1 MTNIYITDMDG
12 TLTKGS
18 VVLQHAGH
26 LIAKGLITDDG
37 SYGAWLLDVKNESLI
52 VAVAE
57 NYRKEVMGLEIKDL
71 DVENFVAEMLADS
84 SNWYTILEEL
94 VLAQAQG
101 HRVIII
107 SGSSDFLVEEVGK
120 QLQFEAVGTKYLTC
134 PQNKL
139 TGDVIGMFGYE
150 AKDKWITENVNFA
163 DYENSFGLGDT
174 VSDFG
179 IFKHTE
185 HNTLVEPT
193 SHTMEFL
200 LKSDVRM
207 ARIHHEG

>member
-26 LIAKGLITDDG
+26 LIEKGLITDDG
-37 SYGAWLLDVKNESLI
+37 SYGAWLLDVKNENLI

-57 NYRKEVMGLEIKDL
+57 NYRKEIMGLEIKDL
-71 DVENFVAEMLADS
+71 DVENFVAEMLADE
-84 SNWYTILEEL
+84 SNWYTILDEL
-94 VLAQAQG
+94 ILAQAQG

-134 PQNKL
+134 SQNKL

-150 AKDKWITENVNFA
+150 AKDQWITENVNFA

-179 IFKHTE
+179 IFKHTQ

-193 SHTMEFL
+193 VHTMEFL

-207 ARIHHEG
+207 ERIHHEG

>member
-26 LIAKGLITDDG
+26 LIEKGLIKDDG
-37 SYGAWLLDVKNESLI
+37 SYHAWLADVKNESLI

-57 NYRKEVMGLEIKDL
+57 NYRKEIMGLQVADL
-71 DVENFVAEMLADS
+71 DVENFVTEMLADED
-84 SNWYTILEEL
+84 NWYETLDEL

-107 SGSSDFLVEEVGK
+107 SGSSDFLVEEVGR
-120 QLQFEAVGTKYLTC
+120 QLQFEAVGTRYHVC
-134 PQNKL
+134 ENNFL
-139 TGDVIGMFGYE
+139 TGEVKGMFGLE
-150 AKDKWITENVNFA
+150 AKDEWITENVNFA

-193 SHTMEFL
+193 RHTMEYVL
-200 LKSDVRM
+200 TSDVRIE
-207 ARIHHEG
+207 RII

>member
-1 MTNIYITDMDG
+1 MTNIYLTDMDG

-26 LIAKGLITDDG
+26 LIEKGLIKDDG
-37 SYGAWLLDVKNESLI
+37 SYQAWLLDVKNESLI

-57 NYRKEVMGLEIKDL
+57 NYRKEIMGLKIEEL
-71 DVENFVAEMLADS
+71 DVENFVTEMLADGE
-84 SNWYTILEEL
+84 NWYTILDEL
-94 VLAQAQG
+94 ILAQAQG

-107 SGSSDFLVEEVGK
+107 SGSSDFLVEEVAK
-120 QLQFEAVGTKYLTC
+120 QLGFEGVGSEYLLDGD
-134 PQNKL
+134 NKL
-139 TGDVIGMFGYE
+139 TGEVIGMFGYE
-150 AKDKWITENVNFA
+150 AKDQWITENVNFA
-163 DYENSFGLGDT
+163 DYEKSFGLGDT

-179 IFKHTE
+179 IFKHTS

-200 LKSDVRM
+200 LTSDVRM